1 MSAATLAID
10 TAEAF
15 EPLLH
20 PARYKGA
27 WGGRGSGKSQFFAG
41 LQVEDALRFP
51 GDAQEGM
58 RLVCIREVQKSLKHS
73 AKSLIEAKLAEY
85 NLGERDGFKVFNE
98 VIKTPGDGVM
108 IFQGMQDHTA
118 DSIKSLEGFH
128 RAWAEEAQALSP
140 LSMQLLRPTIRWE
153 SPRLG
158 MASEMHFSWNP
169 RRKLDP
175 VDAMLRA
182 APPVDATVVRANWSD
197 NPWFPAVLEAERQ
210 DCLRVTPDQYDH
222 IWEGGY
228 VTVNAGAYF
237 AASLAKARE
246 EKRIGRVAQDPLM
259 VKRAI
264 WDIGGTGAKADACA
278 IWIVQYIGREIRFLD
293 YYEAQGQP
301 LATHIDWIRSHG
313 YGGALCILPHDGATN
328 DRVHDVSYESALRAA
343 GFEVQV
349 IANQGA
355 GAAMKRVEAARRL
368 FPTMWFDETKCAG
381 GLDAVGWYHEKRDNE
396 RNIGL
401 GPNHDWASHGA
412 DAFGLAAVAYEL
424 PPSGAKEAAFV
435 RRKVV

>member
-10 TAEAF
+10 TAAAF

-41 LQVEDALRFP
+41 LEVEDALRFP

-73 AKSLIEAKLAEY
+73 AKSLIESKLAEY
-85 NLGERDGFKVFNE
+85 GLGERDGFKVFNE
-98 VIKTPGDGVM
+98 VIKTPGDGIM

-128 RAWAEEAQALSP
+128 RAWAEEAQALSS

-153 SPRLG
+153 NARLG
-158 MASEMHFSWNP
+158 LASEMHFSWNP
-169 RRKLDP
+169 RRKIDP

-182 APPVDATVVRANWSD
+182 SPPSGATVVRANWSD
-197 NPWFPAVLEAERQ
+197 NPWFPQVLEDERQ
-210 DCLRVTPDQYDH
+210 HCLQSDPDQYDH

-237 AASLAKARE
+237 AKHIADARAE
-246 EKRIGRVAQDPLM
+246 GRIGRVAADPLM
-259 VKRAI
+259 QKRAI

-278 IWIVQYIGREIRFLD
+278 IWIVQFVGREIRLLD

-301 LATHIDWIRSHG
+301 LATHIAWLRESGHER
-313 YGGALCILPHDGATN
+313 ALCVLPHDGATN
-328 DRVHDVSYESALRAA
+328 DRVHDVSFESALRAA
-343 GFEVQV
+343 GFDVQV

-368 FPTMWFDETKCAG
+368 FPSMWFNEAKCEAG
-381 GLDAVGWYHEKRDNE
+381 LSAIGWYHEKRDAE
-396 RNIGL
+396 RNVGL

-412 DAFGLAAVAYEL
+412 DAFGLAAVAYEI
-424 PPSGAKEAAFV
+424 PPSGAKEPV
-435 RRKVV
+435 WKPRKVI